1 MARSSEEWL
10 SLQKASARI
19 GVSPATLRSWADGG
33 RVKTFRTPGGHR
45 RFRAQDVNSL
55 AAAPTRADSRW
66 RLLENSALG
75 KAHLAVEPKDRHLS
89 WYEALTPNAR
99 IAHREIG
106 RKMVRLLIDI
116 LSGRVETEGAHARAL
131 GKEYAQ
137 LERRL
142 GINLTDAVEGFVF
155 FRSTFLE
162 SVMEFGRGIDGLKA
176 AEIVEWL
183 YRLNAV
189 IDDVLVGM
197 IENYAHEPRR

>member
-1 MARSSEEWL
+1 MAQLTEEWL

-45 RFRAQDVNSL
+45 RFLAQDVNSL

-75 KAHLAVEPKDRHLS
+75 KAHLAVEPNEMHLG

-99 IAHREIG
+99 NAHRDIG
-106 RKMVRLLIDI
+106 RKLVRLLIDV
-116 LSGRVETEGAHARAL
+116 LSGRIEEEDAHARAL
-131 GKEYAQ
+131 GKEYAR

-142 GINLTDAVEGFVF
+142 GISLTDAVEGFVF

-176 AEIVEWL
+176 SEILEWL

-189 IDDVLVGM
+189 IDQVLVGM
-197 IENYAHEPRR
+197 IENYALDPKR